1 MSKMLNI
8 LLKIEKQKLHI
19 LEKLHNGFQVLGA
32 DGAIP
37 EDAAKDLILQVT
49 FKC

>member
-1 MSKMLNI
+1 MARTQKTAQRIQTAI
-8 LLKIEKQKLHI
+8 LRDLR
-19 LEKLHNGFQVLGA
+19 QVLGA
-32 DGAIP
+32 DTAIP